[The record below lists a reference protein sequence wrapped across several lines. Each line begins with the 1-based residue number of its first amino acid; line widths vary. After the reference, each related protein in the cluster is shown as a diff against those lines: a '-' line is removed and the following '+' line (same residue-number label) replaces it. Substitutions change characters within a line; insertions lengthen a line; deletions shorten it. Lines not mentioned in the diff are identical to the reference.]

1 MGAKIR
7 QLPEG
12 PASVKLILTTRE
24 GDGRRADDQ
33 EDTTGVRQ
41 LLRTLP
47 SAVGEDVGK
56 EQHRFTIM

>member
-1 MGAKIR
+1 M
-7 QLPEG
+7 
-12 PASVKLILTTRE
+12 KLILTTRE
-24 GDGRRADDQ
+24 GDGRRADDH